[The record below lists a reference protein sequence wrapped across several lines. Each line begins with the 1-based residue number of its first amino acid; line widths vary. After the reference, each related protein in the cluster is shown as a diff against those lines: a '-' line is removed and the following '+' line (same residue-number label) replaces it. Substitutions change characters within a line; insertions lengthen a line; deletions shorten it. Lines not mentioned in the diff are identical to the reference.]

1 MEYVLG
7 LFTGKDTAARAADA
21 LKDLG
26 LGDDDY
32 HLRTHEAAT
41 RSIKGWFEWL
51 FDMPEPLSGME
62 AEGIPH
68 EDAHWYEDRV
78 QAGETLVAA
87 RTQDRSGADIAR
99 ALRRIGS
106 HNVRRY
112 EKRAEGWTRFTGEDE
127 AKTA

>member
-7 LFTGKDTAARAADA
+7 LFPDEKAAAGGADA

-26 LGDDDY
+26 LSKDDY
-32 HLRTHEAAT
+32 HVRTHAAAT
-41 RSIKGWFEWL
+41 RSVKGWFEWL

-68 EDAHWYEDRV
+68 EDAHWYEDRIE
-78 QAGETLVAA
+78 AGETLVAA
-87 RTQDRSGADIAR
+87 RTQNRSGTDIAR
-99 ALRRIGS
+99 ALRRTGA
-106 HNVRRY
+106 HDVRWY
-112 EKRAEGWTRFTGEDE
+112 EKRAEGWTRFAGEDE

>member
-7 LFTGKDTAARAADA
+7 LFPDKEAAARAADA
-21 LKDLG
+21 LKKLG
-26 LGDDDY
+26 LGDDNY
-32 HLRTHEAAT
+32 HIRTHEAAT

-68 EDAHWYEDRV
+68 EDAHWYEDRI
-78 QAGETLVAA
+78 QARETLVAA
-87 RTQDRSGADIAR
+87 RTAERPGAEIAA
-99 ALRRIGS
+99 ALRRAGA
-106 HNVRRY
+106 HDVRRY
-112 EKRAEGWTRFTGEDE
+112 EKRAEGWTRFAGEDE